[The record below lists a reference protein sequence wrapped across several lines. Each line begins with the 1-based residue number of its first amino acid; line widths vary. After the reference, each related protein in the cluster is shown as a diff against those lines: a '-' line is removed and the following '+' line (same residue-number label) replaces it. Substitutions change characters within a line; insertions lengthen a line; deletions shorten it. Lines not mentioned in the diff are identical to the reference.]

1 MKVKMSRNK
10 AKGFTLIELLVVTVM
25 LSVVCL
31 AIYSTFASGARI
43 WQRINK
49 LSLNEDINIFFDRF
63 TGDVKNSVDFTGL
76 RFQGKPD
83 RFELPTLVS
92 SSALEAKTIGL
103 VTYSCTS
110 DAVMRSQADYSQL
123 YQDAQ
128 IAPRHVLAGLRSCKF
143 SYYLY
148 DEEKKEYF
156 WVEEWAKDELPRAVR
171 MVLSVGPDAGIQDLV
186 KTVSIPVAGNKEKK

>member
-1 MKVKMSRNK
+1 MSKNK

-25 LSVVCL
+25 LSVVSL

-49 LSLNEDINIFFDRF
+49 LSLNEDLNIFFDRF

-76 RFQGKPD
+76 RFLGKAD
-83 RFELPTLVS
+83 RFELSTLVS

-103 VTYSCTS
+103 VIYSCAN

-123 YQDAQ
+123 YQDSQ
-128 IAPRHVLAGLRSCKF
+128 VAPRHILGGIKSCKF
-143 SYYLY
+143 FYYMY
-148 DEEKKEYF
+148 DEEKKEHF
-156 WVEEWAKDELPRAVR
+156 WVEEWTKDELPLAVR
-171 MVLSVGPDAGIQDLV
+171 MVLSAGTDESPQELV
-186 KTVSIPVAGNKEKK
+186 KTVSIPVAGRKEKK

>member
-92 SSALEAKTIGL
+92 SSALEAKTVGL
-103 VTYSCTS
+103 VVYSCTS
-110 DAVMRSQADYSQL
+110 DAVMRGQADYSQL

-128 IAPRHVLAGLRSCKF
+128 ITPRHVLSGLRSCKF
-143 SYYLY
+143 FYYMY

-156 WVEEWAKDELPRAVR
+156 WVEEWAKDELPLAIR
-171 MVLSVGPDAGIQDLV
+171 MVLSVGPDSGAQELV
-186 KTVSIPVAGNKEKK
+186 KTVSIPVAGRKEKK